1 MGFHSKS
8 STNFHLHS
16 SIFIFQIIT
25 VILLLPTPTNSISF
39 NYPDFATNDPRIN
52 FQGDATR
59 NSSFIELT
67 SDSAGARKRQ
77 WAGRATYSEA
87 IQLWDKTTGRQ
98 TDFDTHFSFIMDDG
112 KNETEAGDGLTF
124 FLAPFGS
131 VLPPVSW
138 GGALGLLTRNIS
150 QKNLAT
156 NQIVAVEFDSYED
169 EWDPSSDHVGI
180 NVNSVVSEATALLAK
195 GTIKNGRKANAWVSY
210 KSATKNLSVH
220 LTYADNPVFSGRS
233 TLYHVVD
240 LSKVLPERITVGFS
254 AAVNWYSEL
263 HRVLSWQFNST
274 LELTEVRKDNKTG
287 ERETDIIKGKGN
299 NITALVVGLGVAG
312 LGVLGCGFG
321 FSLFIWCKK
330 RRSSR
335 KFSDDAANSDVSMDD
350 AFEKGTG
357 PKRFS
362 YSELANA
369 TNNFDEGG
377 KLGQGGFGGV
387 YKGFLSDKSL
397 DFAVKRISS
406 ESKQGKKEYQSE
418 VKIISQLRHRNLVQL
433 IGWCHERNELL
444 LVYEF
449 MPYRSLDKH
458 LFKGENVLTWEVR
471 YNIAL
476 GLASALLYLHEAWEQ
491 CVVHRDIKSSNIML
505 DSKFNAKLGDFG
517 LARFVDH
524 EVGSQTTVLA
534 GTMGYLAPE
543 SVATGKSSKESDVY
557 AFGIVALELACGRK
571 PIDASKE
578 LLLEWVWKLYGCGKV
593 IEAADDRLCKNFD
606 EQQMEQLLVL
616 GLCCA
621 HPNHTNRPSIR
632 KAFSILNFES
642 HLPVLPSKLPTP
654 EFYASPVHMC
664 RIDSQTDGSQGTCSC
679 CSNTNLS
686 QITMSSSGSAS
697 KSLLNSGEI

>member
-1 MGFHSKS
+1 MGFSSKS
-8 STNFHLHS
+8 STNSHLHF
-16 SIFIFQIIT
+16 SIFLFQIIT
-25 VILLLPTPTNSISF
+25 VLSLFPTPTNPISF
-39 NYPDFATNDPRIN
+39 NYTNFATDDPRIN

-67 SDSAGARKRQ
+67 SKTTIDAGFGRRQ
-77 WAGRATYSEA
+77 YAGRATYSEA
-87 IQLWDKTTGRQ
+87 VQLWDRTTGRQ
-98 TDFDTHFSFIMDDG
+98 ADFDTHFSFIIDDG
-112 KNETEAGDGLTF
+112 GNETEAGDGITF

-131 VLPPVSW
+131 ILPRVSW
-138 GGALGLLTRNIS
+138 GNALGLLTRDIS
-150 QKNLAT
+150 LKNFST
-156 NQIVAVEFDSYED
+156 NQIVAVEFDSFED
-169 EWDPSSDHVGI
+169 GWDTSPDHVGI
-180 NVNSVVSEATALLAK
+180 NVNSVVSEATVSLERGA
-195 GTIKNGRKANAWVSY
+195 IKDGRKANAWVSY
-210 KSATKNLSVH
+210 KSATKNLSVY
-220 LTYADNPVFSGRS
+220 LTYAENSVFSGRS

-254 AAVNWYSEL
+254 SAVNWHNEL
-263 HRVLSWQFNST
+263 HRLYSWQFNST
-274 LELTEVRKDNKTG
+274 LQLTEVKKDNKT
-287 ERETDIIKGKGN
+287 DKGKGN
-299 NITALVVGLGVAG
+299 NITALVVGLGGVG
-312 LGVLGCGFG
+312 LGVLVCGLSFA
-321 FSLFIWCKK
+321 LFIWCKR

-335 KFSDDAANSDVSMDD
+335 KFSDHAANSDVSMDD
-350 AFEKGTG
+350 TFENGTG

-362 YSELANA
+362 YTELANA

-387 YKGFLSDKSL
+387 YKGFLSDKNL
-397 DFAVKRISS
+397 DIAVKRISS
-406 ESKQGKKEYQSE
+406 ESKQGIKEYQSE
-418 VKIISQLRHRNLVQL
+418 VTVISQLRHRNLVQL

-458 LFKGENVLTWEVR
+458 LFQGKNVLTWEVR

-476 GLASALLYLHEAWEQ
+476 GLASSLLYLHEAWEQ
-491 CVVHRDIKSSNIML
+491 CVVHRDIKPSNIML

-524 EVGSQTTVLA
+524 ELGSQTTVLA
-534 GTMGYLAPE
+534 GTVGYLAPE

-571 PIDASKE
+571 PIDESKE

-632 KAFSILNFES
+632 KAFSILNFEY
-642 HLPVLPSKLPTP
+642 HLPVLPSKMPTP
-654 EFYASPVHMC
+654 EFNASPVHMC
-664 RIDSQTDGSQGTCSC
+664 RIASQTDGSQGTCSF
-679 CSNTNLS
+679 CSNTNMS
-686 QITMSSSGSAS
+686 QFTLSSSDPAS